1 MTSKEEL
8 RQIKKRAEQTL
19 LKLPGVTGVAL
30 GHKTVGGQKTDVP
43 AIVVY
48 VERKRDVAA
57 TDRIPASFEGV
68 PTDVVQRTFKAF

>member
-1 MTSKEEL
+1 MTSHEEL
-8 RQIKKRAEQTL
+8 RQIKKRAEREL

-30 GHKTVGGQKTDVP
+30 GHKTVGGRKTEIR

-48 VERKRDVAA
+48 VERKGDLAA
-57 TDRIPASFEGV
+57 ADQIPASIEGV